1 MLIKKL
7 LANSSQEIDKII
19 ETNLEKYL
27 EILCKWNKTRNLVSR
42 NLSKVELAEHIFDC
56 ICLMPFLN
64 NKSIIDIGTGAGLP
78 GIIISIMDENKEVV
92 LVEPNQK
99 KISFLLHIQAE
110 MGLKNLVIKK
120 ERFENAVLNSEGVL
134 VARAFTEP
142 NKFIE
147 ILEQKNIENSEIIM
161 MVSEEI
167 KIISPNWRVVY
178 TASEAEKVLE
188 KKRGFLNISRIEN

>member
-1 MLIKKL
+1 MLIKKI
-7 LANSSQEIDKII
+7 LASSSQEIDKIV
-19 ETNLEKYL
+19 EANLEKYL
-27 EILCKWNKTRNLVSR
+27 ETLCKWNKTRNLVSR

-56 ICLMPFLN
+56 ICLMPFLD

-78 GIIISIMDENKEVV
+78 GIIVSIMDENKEVV

-120 ERFENAVLNSEGVL
+120 ERFENALLNSEGVL

-147 ILEQKNIENSEIIM
+147 ILEQKNIKNSEIIM

-167 KIISPNWRVVY
+167 KIISPNWRAVY
-178 TASEAEKVLE
+178 TTSEAEKVLE

>member
-56 ICLMPFLN
+56 ICLMPFLD

-78 GIIISIMDENKEVV
+78 GIIISIMDKNKEVV

-147 ILEQKNIENSEIIM
+147 ILEQKNIKNSEIIM

-167 KIISPNWRVVY
+167 KIISPNWRAVY
-178 TASEAEKVLE
+178 TTSEAEKVLE